1 MKVLMTADARSIHTR
16 RWAVSLK
23 ERGVDIVLYS
33 LYPSPDDFFE
43 VHGIKLYEFDLFTYK
58 SRRGIKAVSAAV
70 AMHFKAVSCLKKIL
84 KSEAP
89 DILHAHYA
97 TSFGFVAALTGF
109 HPFIISVW
117 GSDVYEFPDQSFFNM
132 KAVQFVFRQADKI
145 LSTSHIMAR
154 RTSAFTS
161 RPISVTPFGVD
172 TELFRRLETHGDG
185 RFVVGNVKTLAPK
198 YGIDI
203 LIRAFKIVMERNPE
217 LDTVLVIVGDG
228 PFRGEY
234 ESLARNL
241 GIEDKVK
248 FIGKVPNHMLPSYYN
263 SFSVS
268 VSVSNSE
275 SFGVVAVE
283 AMACGCPVVVSDADG
298 FTEVV
303 EDGITGYI
311 VPKRDPEA
319 AAAAIQ
325 KFIDNPGLRESM
337 GTAGIERVRKLYDWN
352 DNVDIMYS
360 IYTELCNGGKSKG
373 KNC

>member
-43 VHGIKLYEFDLFTYK
+43 EHGIRLYVFDLFTYK
-58 SRRGIKAVSAAV
+58 SDKGLKAAAGMLLKHWKAVED
-70 AMHFKAVSCLKKIL
+70 LKTVIRI
-84 KSEAP
+84 EAP

-97 TSFGFVAALTGF
+97 TSFGLVAALTGF

-117 GSDVYEFPDQSFFNM
+117 GSDVYEFPDQSFFNK

-154 RTSAFTS
+154 RASAFTS

-172 TELFRRLETHGDG
+172 TELFRHLETHQDG

-234 ESLARNL
+234 ESLACNL
-241 GIEDKVK
+241 GIEEKVK
-248 FIGKVPNHMLPSYYN
+248 FVGKVPNHMLPSYYN

-311 VPKRDPEA
+311 VPKKDPEA
-319 AAAAIQ
+319 AATAIQ
-325 KFIDNPGLRESM
+325 KFIDNPGLRKSI

-352 DNVDIMYS
+352 NNVDIMYS
-360 IYTELCNGGKSKG
+360 IYAELCNGGKS
-373 KNC
+373 